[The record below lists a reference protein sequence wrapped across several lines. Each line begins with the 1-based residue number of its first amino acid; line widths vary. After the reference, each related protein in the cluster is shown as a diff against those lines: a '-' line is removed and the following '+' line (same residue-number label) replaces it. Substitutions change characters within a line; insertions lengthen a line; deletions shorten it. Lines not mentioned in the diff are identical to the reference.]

1 MTVLSTPWKLATIVA
16 GVLNLVIGGFLVTS
30 YVENR
35 AISNQRDALQRSI
48 TDPKTGYV
56 ARLTQAQNNVAT
68 LTEQIKQQN
77 VAYRELSAQSA
88 AKLADTKQRLAAAQ
102 RETARMQARI
112 DAFMK
117 QKIEGDTLEERVLD
131 VDRRAV
137 EEFLP
142 DA

>member
-1 MTVLSTPWKLATIVA
+1 MSVLSAPWKLATIVA

-35 AISNQRDALQRSI
+35 EISNQRDELQRSI

-56 ARLTQAQNNVAT
+56 ARLTQAQNNVVT
-68 LTEQIKQQN
+68 LTEKIKRQN
-77 VAYRELSAQSA
+77 TAYRELSAQSA
-88 AKLADTKQRLAAAQ
+88 AQLADTKRRLATAQ
-102 RETARMQARI
+102 RETARLQARI
-112 DAFMK
+112 DVFTK

-131 VDRRAV
+131 VDRRAM